1 MIFKIKLK
9 KVKINDSQA
18 SKFLFT
24 LRNKKYVRVN
34 SINTKKIKFTEH
46 KKWFEVFLKKK
57 NIIYIIYVKKIMI
70 GYIRLEKIQDIF
82 YTSWAVL
89 KKYQKLGFAKKSL
102 KVATRNKNYKYKSLI
117 KKNNLAS
124 ISIAENASF
133 EYKYKRKNILYY
145 LK

>member
-70 GYIRLEKIQDIF
+70 GYIRL
-82 YTSWAVL
+82 
-89 KKYQKLGFAKKSL
+89 
-102 KVATRNKNYKYKSLI
+102 
-117 KKNNLAS
+117 
-124 ISIAENASF
+124 
-133 EYKYKRKNILYY
+133 
-145 LK
+145 